1 MSEYPI
7 FLELKDRKVVII
19 GAGPIATRKVQSL
32 LGTGARLVI
41 IAERFTETMTNL
53 CKHANAELI
62 QDRYS
67 KNYLTDAALAIA
79 ATNDLQLNEQIYK
92 DCQKL
97 QVLCNVVD
105 QPDCCDFFVPAV
117 VKRGMLQ
124 IALSTEGCCPAY
136 AKTLKSKLQSTF
148 TEKHGQFLSQLQCLR
163 TKIIEKIPDPA
174 ERKSL
179 LTKLADDKSFEYFI
193 CHGPEQWQHYAIDSI
208 HPAHAIK

>member
-1 MSEYPI
+1 MSKYPI

-19 GAGPIATRKVQSL
+19 GAGSIATRKLQSL

-41 IAERFTETMTNL
+41 VAERFTDVLTTL
-53 CKHANAELI
+53 CKGTKAELI

-67 KNYLTDAALAIA
+67 KNYLTDASLAIA

-97 QVLCNVVD
+97 QVLCNIVD

-117 VKRGMLQ
+117 VKRGKLQ

-136 AKTLKSKLQSTF
+136 AKTLKSKFQLMF
-148 TEKHGQFLSQLQCLR
+148 TEKHGEFLNELQCLQA
-163 TKIIEKIPDPA
+163 KIIEEIPDPA
-174 ERKSL
+174 ERKFL
-179 LTKLADDKSFEYFI
+179 LLKLADDKSFEYFI
-193 CHGPEQWQHYAIDSI
+193 CHGPEEWRDYAADSI
-208 HPAHAIK
+208 RH